1 MTAALPLVGLRVL
14 VTRPEAQAGPLCAL
28 LESRGAEA
36 LRLPLLEIAPPADTG
51 PASHVLRTGL
61 DADAWIFTSANA
73 ARHAEALC
81 GDARWPA
88 RLAAVGAATARAL
101 ADRGDVEHP
110 LSSYSAEA
118 LLALPEWQNLQG
130 QKIVLVT
137 GEDGP
142 TFLAEA
148 LHARGAD
155 LRVAEVYRRLPVAH
169 APDIVRSL
177 YLRADVVMMTSTQA
191 LEHLH
196 ALLQQTG
203 TPLAGARLVVS
214 GPRMLEKAR
223 ALGAQPPPLLAA
235 RVSDETYVQT
245 LEHWRAEP
253 PSAAMTDTPATAV
266 PPPAVAALTDEPRR
280 RSLWPLALFLLLLLL
295 AAAAAF
301 AAHLF
306 VGERSAREALE
317 TRVAAVQS
325 QLARVETRQTDV
337 AQAAQRNAR
346 EIAGFAARMDTHDQ
360 SIGQLAEQ
368 LGGGRA
374 RLQLVAVEQLLLMAN
389 DRLQL
394 ARDVRA
400 AQAALERADERLGAL
415 ADPRLFNVREAIAAE
430 RAALMAVPQA
440 DIAAAALS
448 LSSLSAR
455 APRLPLVA
463 RVPERF
469 EAAPQ
474 PLAPPSVEGGWAARA
489 WAAMREAMTKI
500 FTLRRNTGSLPRLLP
515 AEEQALVYQIL
526 ALKLEGARVALLR
539 NDEISFRDYCD
550 GAAQWLDEYFLPADA
565 GVSAAQAELARLRA
579 LPLNPPLPEISRS
592 LSLLRAA
599 LEPAPQ

>member
-1 MTAALPLVGLRVL
+1 MTAALPLAGLRVL
-14 VTRPEAQAGPLCAL
+14 VTRPEAQAAPLCAL
-28 LESRGAEA
+28 LESRGAQA
-36 LRLPLLEIAPPADTG
+36 LRLPLLEIVPPAD
-51 PASHVLRTGL
+51 AAAAERVLRQAL
-61 DADAWIFTSANA
+61 DAEAWIFTSANA
-73 ARHAEALC
+73 ARHAQDLC
-81 GDARWPA
+81 GDAQWPS

-101 ADRGDVEHP
+101 ASRGDAEHP
-110 LSSYSAEA
+110 LASYSAEA

-137 GEDGP
+137 GEDSP
-142 TFLAEA
+142 AFLAEA

-155 LRVAEVYRRLPVAH
+155 LRIAEVYRRQPVAH
-169 APDIVRSL
+169 HPHTVRNLFARS
-177 YLRADVVMMTSTQA
+177 DVALITSTQS

-196 ALLQQTG
+196 ALLQATG
-203 TPLAGARLVVS
+203 TSMAGVRLVVS

-223 ALGAQPPPLLAA
+223 ALGAQPEPLLAA
-235 RVSDETYVQT
+235 RVADETYVQT

-253 PSAAMTDTPATAV
+253 PSAAMTQPMPAVSAV
-266 PPPAVAALTDEPRR
+266 TAVAADDPPRR
-280 RSLWPLALFLLLLLL
+280 SHWPVLLLCLLLLL
-295 AAAAAF
+295 AVAAASF
-301 AAHLF
+301 LF
-306 VGERSAREALE
+306 TVERRERMALQG
-317 TRVAAVQS
+317 RLADVQAVMS
-325 QLARVETRQTDV
+325 RVETRQSDL

-360 SIGQLAEQ
+360 SLGQLAEQ

-374 RLQLVAVEQLLLMAN
+374 RLQLAAVEQLLLMAN

-400 AQAALERADERLGAL
+400 ALAALERADERLSAL

-440 DIAAAALS
+440 DLASAALS

-455 APRLPLVA
+455 APRLPLLA

-469 EAAPQ
+469 EAAP
-474 PLAPPSVEGGWAARA
+474 PALELPVAEGAWTARLWAAV
-489 WAAMREAMTKI
+489 REAMTQI

-526 ALKLEGARVALLR
+526 ALKIEGARVALLR

-550 GAAQWLDEYFLPADA
+550 AASQWLTEYFLPGDA
-565 GVSAAQAELARLRA
+565 GVSAAQAELARLRT
-579 LPLNPPLPEISRS
+579 LPLNPPLPDISRS
-592 LSLLRAA
+592 LVLLRAA